1 MPPRPAPS
9 PRLNPDAG
17 TPSVMI
23 VEDEALI
30 AFSLEDAFGDEGYA
44 ITGSFS
50 SCAKALASLG
60 SKLPDVAIVDA
71 TLSDG
76 TCLDLARELRR
87 LGVPFLVYSGRNA
100 IDEQAPELEGILWIE
115 KPAPPSEVL
124 RAASKLLARENA

>member
-1 MPPRPAPS
+1 
-9 PRLNPDAG
+9 
-17 TPSVMI
+17 MI